1 MKSFGLSKDAQIQSK
16 QKTSKGQLPDSSSR
30 KIMIK

>member
-1 MKSFGLSKDAQIQSK
+1 MKSFGLSEDAQIQSK
-16 QKTSKGQLPDSSSR
+16 HKTNKGQLPDSSSR